1 MELLDLE
8 QEEKMQ
14 LMEILRA
21 VKRIGYG
28 LGGNYNSRFENRSD
42 RNTGKT
48 QIRRNEAFCVSGSRG
63 RDTGAENFHAICEV

>member
-1 MELLDLE
+1 MELFDLE

-28 LGGNYNSRFENRSD
+28 SVEITIHGSKIVQIETREKLRFEGTKRS
-42 RNTGKT
+42 
-48 QIRRNEAFCVSGSRG
+48 A
-63 RDTGAENFHAICEV
+63 